1 MIMSKKLTDKRINE
15 IKKAPII
22 YDEDIP
28 EFTDEQLKEF
38 KPGLPKSP
46 FFSPA
51 KKTISIKID
60 TDILEA
66 LEAEGEIYQTRINSI
81 LREALFG

>member
-1 MIMSKKLTDKRINE
+1 MSKKLTDKRINE
-15 IKKAPII
+15 IKNSPIV

-38 KPGLPKSP
+38 KPAFPSSP
-46 FFSPA
+46 LSSPA

-81 LREALFG
+81 LRQALFG

>member
-1 MIMSKKLTDKRINE
+1 MSKKLTDKRINE
-15 IKKAPII
+15 IKNSPIV

-38 KPGLPKSP
+38 KPAFPRPPLSSP
-46 FFSPA
+46 T

-81 LREALFG
+81 LRQALFG